1 MWTAMLGHMSL
12 DLAVAL
18 SYRVTRVRECASKA
32 AGDRMTNRQ
41 EVRRFCSFTCVLFF
55 VGVMAVPIAANAIGV
70 NVTGT
75 WNLTVMT
82 NSAPELHTGASD
94 QVLCEWKGLMTLTQT
109 GADFTGSVMLSLVA
123 GPCLPTVSGTVQ
135 GSLGGTGSGFVINF
149 GLASGEF
156 GEASFDGIVSDDG
169 QSAQGE
175 WTNEDSGTW
184 SAEKIRTAAPAL
196 SGNGLAVLF
205 GLLLAAGTL
214 FASRRAVRAST
225 GG

>member
-1 MWTAMLGHMSL
+1 
-12 DLAVAL
+12 
-18 SYRVTRVRECASKA
+18 
-32 AGDRMTNRQ
+32 
-41 EVRRFCSFTCVLFF
+41 
-55 VGVMAVPIAANAIGV
+55 
-70 NVTGT
+70 
-75 WNLTVMT
+75 
-82 NSAPELHTGASD
+82 
-94 QVLCEWKGLMTLTQT
+94 
-109 GADFTGSVMLSLVA
+109 
-123 GPCLPTVSGTVQ
+123 
-135 GSLGGTGSGFVINF
+135 
-149 GLASGEF
+149 
-156 GEASFDGIVSDDG
+156 VSDDG